1 MSGGKLNPTPVIA
14 FVAWSGTGKTTL
26 VESLILLA
34 KEHGLKVGALKHD
47 AHRFEIDSPGKDSY
61 RFTSAGADAM
71 ALVSDEKLAL
81 VRRHDQIPQV
91 DFLLREYFTDMDLIL
106 VEGWKNSALP
116 RIEVFR
122 PALGRP
128 LLTRGTNHDPH
139 LVAVAADGPV
149 EVDVPVLPLDDPGVV
164 LDFINERFGLF

>member
-1 MSGGKLNPTPVIA
+1 MSGGNSRRTPVIA
-14 FVAWSGTGKTTL
+14 LVAWSGTGKTTL
-26 VESLILLA
+26 VESLIRLA
-34 KEHGLKVGALKHD
+34 KDRGLKVGALKHD
-47 AHRFEIDSPGKDSY
+47 AHSFEIDRPGKDSY

-71 ALVSDEKLAL
+71 ALVSDDKLAL
-81 VRRHDQIPQV
+81 VRRHEQAPEVEI
-91 DFLLREYFTDMDLIL
+91 LLQEYFAGMDLVL

-122 PALGRP
+122 SSLGRT
-128 LLTRGTNHDPH
+128 LLTRGENHDSH

-149 EVDVPVLPLDDPGVV
+149 EVDVPVLPLDDPAAV